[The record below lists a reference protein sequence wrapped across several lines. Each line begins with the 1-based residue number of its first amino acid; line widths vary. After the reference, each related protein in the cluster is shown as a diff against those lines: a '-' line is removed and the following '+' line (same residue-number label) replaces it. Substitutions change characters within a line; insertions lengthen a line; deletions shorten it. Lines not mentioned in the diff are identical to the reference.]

1 MPYTHYTIDE
11 RKRTAGSTLQ
21 AMIGMGLPKDA
32 ISVILGKD
40 LSSVYRELNRN
51 SSEGIY
57 IGREALYEA
66 ESRRRAGTGSPRIPI
81 CPSYGAYRQR
91 IMLE

>member
-21 AMIGMGLPKDA
+21 AMIGMGLPQDA

-40 LSSVYRELNRN
+40 LSSV
-51 SSEGIY
+51 
-57 IGREALYEA
+57 
-66 ESRRRAGTGSPRIPI
+66 
-81 CPSYGAYRQR
+81 
-91 IMLE
+91 